1 MDFLNRRY
9 AELVDLFRSMSVG
22 ARITTALLLAV
33 VIVGAGYLFR
43 AQGAGPELDL
53 FNGMPVPASHLS
65 AMLAAFGKAG
75 LSDYEVRGTQI
86 LVPRGKQSVYMAA
99 LADAKALPPNF
110 GSAIGEA
117 ISDGNV
123 FESTADKERRM
134 QVAKQQS
141 LSQIIGSM
149 QGIESAYVFFATDAK
164 GGLRREQVKTASV
177 SVKPL
182 AGRQLGEEDVAKIR
196 HLVAGAF
203 GMKWEDVT
211 VADLNGRV
219 YYGGAEGGGSAEN
232 NVYVALTKNWEQYY
246 RTKILN
252 SLSWIPD
259 LTVEPT
265 VVLDKERLS
274 RVRRVELNPKTVPIQ
289 TRETTVSRV
298 NEGGGP
304 AGRVGYEAQQP
315 NRPQALA
322 SAASAQRQQEDES
335 TTDGVYL
342 PQGSQEESE
351 NVGLTPTRVAVSVGI
366 PSSYLEK
373 VYRERNPAADGQAP
387 KPPDQAALDTLF
399 QEISASVREHVAAL
413 LPPAAGVSDL
423 KELVKVSQFTA
434 IAGEPAPKPDVAQRI
449 LTWLGDYW
457 PTLGLLALAG
467 FSLVMLRSMIRA
479 APESPAAVALGP
491 APAGEPPVAAES
503 ESPDGEEPRL
513 RRFQGT
519 GRSLRDELAELVQE
533 DPDTAANILKAWIG
547 TVN

>member
-1 MDFLNRRY
+1 
-9 AELVDLFRSMSVG
+9 
-22 ARITTALLLAV
+22 
-33 VIVGAGYLFR
+33 
-43 AQGAGPELDL
+43 
-53 FNGMPVPASHLS
+53 
-65 AMLAAFGKAG
+65 
-75 LSDYEVRGTQI
+75 
-86 LVPRGKQSVYMAA
+86 
-99 LADAKALPPNF
+99 
-110 GSAIGEA
+110 
-117 ISDGNV
+117 
-123 FESTADKERRM
+123 
-134 QVAKQQS
+134 
-141 LSQIIGSM
+141 
-149 QGIESAYVFFATDAK
+149 
-164 GGLRREQVKTASV
+164 
-177 SVKPL
+177 
-182 AGRQLGEEDVAKIR
+182 VAKIR

-203 GMKWEDVT
+203 GMKWENVT

-219 YYGGAEGGGSAEN
+219 YYGGTESGGSAEN

-289 TRETTVSRV
+289 TREPRVSRV

-304 AGRVGYEAQQP
+304 GGRVGYEAQQP

-322 SAASAQRQQEDES
+322 SAAAAQRQQEEES
-335 TTDGVYL
+335 TSDGVYL

-351 NVGLTPTRVAVSVGI
+351 NVGLTPTRVAVSGGM

-373 VYRERNPAADGQAP
+373 GYRERNPAADGQAP
-387 KPPDQAALDTLF
+387 KPPDQAALDALF
-399 QEISASVREHVAAL
+399 QEISASVRDHVAAL

-434 IAGEPAPKPDVAQRI
+434 IAGEPPPKPDLARTV

-479 APESPAAVALGP
+479 VPESPTPLDLAS
-491 APAGEPPVAAES
+491 APVSQSPEAAER
-503 ESPDGEEPRL
+503 ESDEAEERRL

-519 GRSLRDELAELVQE
+519 GRSLRDELA
-533 DPDTAANILKAWIG
+533 
-547 TVN
+547 